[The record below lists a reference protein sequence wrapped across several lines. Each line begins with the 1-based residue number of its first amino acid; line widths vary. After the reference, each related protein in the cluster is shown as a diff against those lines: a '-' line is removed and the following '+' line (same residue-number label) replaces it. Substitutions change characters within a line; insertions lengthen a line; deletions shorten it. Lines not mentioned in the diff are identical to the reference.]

1 MKRQSSGNRTHA
13 NEDEPCNWKKW
24 RAERKQ
30 QLLKWREERLIKKL
44 EKEKKAKESE
54 EQQASSMDSE
64 SKGRK
69 YTLSIAV
76 PGSIMDNA
84 QNAELRTYLAGQI
97 ARAAVVF
104 CVDEIVVYDD
114 DGSTTRGA
122 NGTAVDGEFGG
133 LAKSGQGVVQLARV
147 LQYLECPQYLR
158 KHLFPLHRDLQF
170 AGLLNPLDC
179 PHHLRATEESPYREG
194 IVARLPVKEGSG
206 SYVNCGLNKE
216 VKIDRCLQ
224 PGVRVTVKMKEG
236 VPGKKLRGTAV
247 SPSCPRTEAG
257 LYWGYEVRVARSLGA
272 VLAECPF
279 PGGYDITLG
288 TSERGTP
295 VDELELPHR
304 FEHALVV
311 FGGLKGLEAALEA
324 DEALDVDDPEYLF
337 NHYLNTCP
345 SQGSRT
351 IRTEEAILISLSALR
366 PKIVAAQSGD
376 SAVDSS

>member
-1 MKRQSSGNRTHA
+1 
-13 NEDEPCNWKKW
+13 
-24 RAERKQ
+24 
-30 QLLKWREERLIKKL
+30 
-44 EKEKKAKESE
+44 
-54 EQQASSMDSE
+54 
-64 SKGRK
+64 
-69 YTLSIAV
+69 
-76 PGSIMDNA
+76 MDNA

-122 NGTAVDGEFGG
+122 NGTVVDGEFGG

-257 LYWGYEVRVARSLGA
+257 LYWGYEVRNEGHLLMSSSCLNGSNMH
-272 VLAECPF
+272 LLC
-279 PGGYDITLG
+279 L
-288 TSERGTP
+288 
-295 VDELELPHR
+295 
-304 FEHALVV
+304 
-311 FGGLKGLEAALEA
+311 GGLKGLEAALEA

-366 PKIVAAQSGD
+366 PKIVAAQSSDG
-376 SAVDSS
+376 AVDSS

>member
-1 MKRQSSGNRTHA
+1 MIKRSSGKRTNP
-13 NEDEPCNWKKW
+13 NEDEPCNWKLW
-24 RAERKQ
+24 RKEKKQ
-30 QLLKWREERLIKKL
+30 QLLKWKEERLIKKL
-44 EKEKKAKESE
+44 EKEKKTKEAR
-54 EQQASSMDSE
+54 EQQAAGE
-64 SKGRK
+64 TKITGRK

-114 DGSTTRGA
+114 DGSTTRSKKVA
-122 NGTAVDGEFGG
+122 AVDGEFGG
-133 LAKSGQGVVQLARV
+133 LGESGQGVVQLARV

-206 SYVNCGLNKE
+206 SYVNCGLSKE

-224 PGVRVTVKMKEG
+224 PGVRVTVKLNEG
-236 VPGKKLRGTAV
+236 APGKKLRGTAV

-257 LYWGYEVRVARSLGA
+257 LYWGYEVRVAGSLGA
-272 VLAECPF
+272 VLTECPF
-279 PGGYDITLG
+279 SGGYDVTLG

-324 DEALDVDDPEYLF
+324 DEALDVDDPAYLF

-366 PKIVAAQSGD
+366 PKIAVAQSSG
-376 SAVDSS
+376 SGMETS

>member
-1 MKRQSSGNRTHA
+1 MKRQSSDNRIQA

-54 EQQASSMDSE
+54 EQQALSMDSQ

-104 CVDEIVVYDD
+104 CVDEIVVFDD
-114 DGSTTRGA
+114 DGSTTRGTS
-122 NGTAVDGEFGG
+122 GTAVDGEFSG

-194 IVARLPVKEGSG
+194 IVARLPVKGGSG

-247 SPSCPRTEAG
+247 SPS
-257 LYWGYEVRVARSLGA
+257 
-272 VLAECPF
+272 
-279 PGGYDITLG
+279 
-288 TSERGTP
+288 
-295 VDELELPHR
+295 
-304 FEHALVV
+304 FEHVLVV

-324 DEALDVDDPEYLF
+324 DEALDVDDPEFLF
-337 NHYLNTCP
+337 NYYLNTCP

-376 SAVDSS
+376 GAVDSS